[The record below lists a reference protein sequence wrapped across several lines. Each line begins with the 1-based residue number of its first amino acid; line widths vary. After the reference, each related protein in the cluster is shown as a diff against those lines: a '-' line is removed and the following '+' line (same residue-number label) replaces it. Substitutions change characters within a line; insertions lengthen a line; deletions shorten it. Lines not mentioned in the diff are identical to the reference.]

1 MIEYVITSAMIV
13 MLALL
18 VIVGVNALGMFVV
31 AIVLM
36 LEKIVG
42 NRKKP

>member
-1 MIEYVITSAMIV
+1 MIEYVITSAM
-13 MLALL
+13 LALL
-18 VIVGVNALGMFVV
+18 VIVGVHALGMFVT
-31 AIVLM
+31 AIVLI